1 MVIEGLD
8 DLYEPFFYV
17 KSSEDMPEAIVPY
30 PIKYFLEVDKIVEQ
44 VPLVLQ
50 MFLNEDPTVED
61 LFHCALSG
69 SKTCL
74 FFWQ

>member
-17 KSSEDMPEAIVPY
+17 ESSEDMPEAIMLY
-30 PIKYFLEVDKIVEQ
+30 PIECFLEVNEIAEQ

-61 LFHCALSG
+61 LFHCAPS
-69 SKTCL
+69 SSNTCL
-74 FFWQ
+74 FF

>member
-1 MVIEGLD
+1 MVIEVLY

-17 KSSEDMPEAIVPY
+17 ESSGDMPEAIVLY
-30 PIKYFLEVDKIVEQ
+30 PIECFLEVNEIVEQ
-44 VPLVLQ
+44 VPLVFQ

-61 LFHCALSG
+61 LFHCAPSG

-74 FFWQ
+74 FF